1 VALDEKEELLELL
14 DALEFEATEL
24 FEATCDEIAE
34 AGGPFAA
41 VRDAVNCCAVVSK
54 APGAGAAGAVWSD
67 ETLAAIAEVA
77 AVLEVV
83 FTSAFAWLALSEF

>member
-1 VALDEKEELLELL
+1 MDEEEEPLELL
-14 DALEFEATEL
+14 DELEFEATEL

-41 VRDAVNCCAVVSK
+41 VRDAINCCAIVSE
-54 APGAGAAGAVWSD
+54 APGAEAAEVVWSD
-67 ETLAAIAEVA
+67 EILAAIAEVA